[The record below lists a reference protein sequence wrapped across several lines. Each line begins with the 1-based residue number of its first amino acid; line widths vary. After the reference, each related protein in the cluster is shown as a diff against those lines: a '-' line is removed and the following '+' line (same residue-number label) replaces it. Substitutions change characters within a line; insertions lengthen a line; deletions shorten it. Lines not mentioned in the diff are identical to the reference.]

1 MLLKW
6 TLKFYQLFQLF
17 ILFVHR
23 ENMAQ
28 NVFDDMLFTQIANK
42 MVVRLATEIKFGLN
56 IKVSLL
62 KLVRGH

>member
-1 MLLKW
+1 
-6 TLKFYQLFQLF
+6 
-17 ILFVHR
+17 
-23 ENMAQ
+23 MAQ